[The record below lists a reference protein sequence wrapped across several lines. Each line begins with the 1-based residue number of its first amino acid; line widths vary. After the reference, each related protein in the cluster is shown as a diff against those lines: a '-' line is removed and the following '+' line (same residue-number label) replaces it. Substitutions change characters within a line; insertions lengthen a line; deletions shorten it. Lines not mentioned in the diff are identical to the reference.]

1 MKIKSLSFSGL
12 GGYRDK
18 VEIDFTNIGLLL
30 LDGKT
35 GSGKSSILDTISW
48 VLFDNTLRG
57 IKKSDWLNTHC
68 KTGIGTL
75 ILTENNKE
83 ITIERKRTDDGNC
96 FLSILEDGKDISER
110 TIIETQDKIEKQI
123 LGFSFEVFRNSIMF
137 GQNDLLVL
145 TYGTDKDRKQIIG
158 EILGF
163 QEIDICLDKSRENFR
178 ILKEEIDS
186 LSMFLTDKEERLK
199 GFGNINVDIINN
211 KKSELEVLSKK
222 KEEVYSNLE
231 SLKTLYNSYNQYN
244 RLKELEEI
252 LIEKNTSLSILKEE
266 ISKVNIE
273 EINNKVNYLQ
283 SQLKEFQEKEVFLRS
298 EQEKLKND
306 CTNIV
311 KRINKIV
318 SLGGTCPVCYR
329 PLDDIQKNQICE
341 NLNLEKDDI
350 EFSLNETIASFIAC
364 KESIEGIS
372 FELERILL
380 QKETYESILQKYQML
395 DKEVNILT
403 EEKQRLETFFS
414 SQGIDISKINQLNKD
429 ELEKE
434 VSNKQIEFNGL
445 ESSIKQLSIEI
456 PLLESKLQE
465 KSKLEEEVQ
474 LEKSKIKEKVSLSKH
489 LQFLI
494 DQFSLKGVRNR
505 ILDEVIPFIN
515 QEVNEYLSE
524 LFPFVKI
531 FLSTEVQGKTV
542 LKQELTFNIE
552 DIYTGNIR
560 DFKSWSGGE
569 KMLLCLALRLALWK
583 VLYCFRD
590 KRLEALFLDEVFGCL
605 DEEYKEKVLQFLKNL
620 QKVLDI
626 PIVVVEH
633 LPDIKESFEQVI
645 CVEKTEKGGSTVGLT
660 F

>member
-1 MKIKSLSFSGL
+1 MRIKSLSFSGL

-48 VLFDNTLRG
+48 ILFDNTLRG
-57 IKKSDWLNTHC
+57 IKKSDWLNTYC

-75 ILTENNKE
+75 ALIDDNKE
-83 ITIERKRTDDGNC
+83 IMIERKRMDNGNC

-110 TIIETQDKIEKQI
+110 TVIETQDKIEKQI

-178 ILKEEIDS
+178 VFKEEIDS
-186 LSMFLTDKEERLK
+186 LSMLLIDKEERLK
-199 GFGNINVDIINN
+199 GFEGITIDIINN
-211 KKSELEVLSKK
+211 KKSELDTLGKK
-222 KEEVYSNLE
+222 KEEICINLE
-231 SLKTLYNSYNQYN
+231 SLKKLYNSYNQYN
-244 RLKELEEI
+244 RLKELDAI
-252 LIEKNTSLSILKEE
+252 LTEKNTSLFVLKSE
-266 ISKVNIE
+266 ISKINIE
-273 EINNKVNYLQ
+273 EINNKINYLQ
-283 SQLKEFQEKEVFLRS
+283 SQLTEFQEKEIFLRS
-298 EQEKLKND
+298 NQEKLKND

-311 KRINKIV
+311 KKMNNIM
-318 SLGGTCPVCYR
+318 SLEGICPTCYR
-329 PLDDIQKNQICE
+329 PLDDLQKSQIYE
-341 NLNLEKDDI
+341 SLNLEKDNI
-350 EFSLNETIASFIAC
+350 EFSLNEAIASRIAC
-364 KESIEGIS
+364 KESMEEIS
-372 FELERILL
+372 SELERILL
-380 QKETYESILQKYQML
+380 QRETYESILQKYQVL
-395 DKEVNILT
+395 DKEVTILT
-403 EEKQRLETFFS
+403 GEKQRLETFFS
-414 SQGIDISKINQLNKD
+414 SQGIDLSKIDQLNKD

-434 VSNKQIEFNGL
+434 VGNKQLELNRL
-445 ESSIKQLSIEI
+445 ESSIKQLYVEI

-465 KSKLEEEVQ
+465 KSKLEEEIQ
-474 LEKSKIKEKVSLSKH
+474 LEREKIKEKVLLSKH

-494 DQFSLKGVRNR
+494 DQFSLKGVRNK

-515 QEVNEYLSE
+515 QEVNNYLSE
-524 LFPFVKI
+524 LFPFVKV

-542 LKQELTFNIE
+542 LKQELTFNVE

-560 DFKSWSGGE
+560 DFRSWSGGE
-569 KMLLCLALRLALWK
+569 KMLLCLALRLALWR
-583 VLYCFRD
+583 VLYCFRE

-620 QKVLDI
+620 QKELDI
-626 PIVVVEH
+626 PIIVVEH
-633 LPDIKESFEQVI
+633 LPDIKESFEQI
-645 CVEKTEKGGSTVGLT
+645 ISVEKTEKGSTISLLL
-660 F
+660 